1 MLCIG
6 FPLWWVLGLSSFIA
20 MLLAVPMAIQLWRHR
35 KVVAPGGFGW
45 WMMFLV
51 WVFLGVFVLFADAPY
66 AVPGGGWSRAL
77 VFGYRIGWYLTCT
90 VVLLWL
96 ANASRR
102 TVTFNRVCNIVGWL
116 FVITVAGGLLGT
128 FFPDLELRSLVEV
141 VLPGSLRNNGFIQS
155 IVHPNIAEVQMVLG
169 RPEARP
175 TAPFSFAN
183 SWGSNISL
191 TLPFFLVGWLRYGR
205 RWQQIASVPVMA
217 LAMIPIVYSL
227 NRGLWISL
235 IVGLVFFV
243 VLQVSR
249 GKLIALFVSVLGL
262 GLAALLFV
270 ASPLGELVN
279 ERLENQH
286 SNDRRS
292 QLLTQ
297 TVASAATGSPI
308 LGFGSTRDVRGS
320 FASIAG
326 ASTPDCPAC
335 GVPPLGTQ
343 GHLWLVIFAQ
353 GLVGAAFFLVFFLVS
368 FFRSW
373 RCRNTPEVVAT
384 CVLLF
389 FGVQL
394 FVYDTLG
401 MPLFLIMVAIALAW
415 REQARAVDSENY
427 LVRVTTLRAY
437 LDIIAACVEADR
449 RPDAG
454 RRDRRADPRVPRAA
468 AVHRPGEGAAGPVAE
483 LSGHRSRVGPE
494 PAGDH
499 HRHRGRAGGQ

>member
-1 MLCIG
+1 MLLVDERSTAASTPPDPEASDQPPATRKRLESIWPLWVLCIG

-249 GKLIALFVSVLGL
+249 A
-262 GLAALLFV
+262 
-270 ASPLGELVN
+270 N
-279 ERLENQH
+279 
-286 SNDRRS
+286 
-292 QLLTQ
+292 
-297 TVASAATGSPI
+297 
-308 LGFGSTRDVRGS
+308 
-320 FASIAG
+320 
-326 ASTPDCPAC
+326 
-335 GVPPLGTQ
+335 
-343 GHLWLVIFAQ
+343 
-353 GLVGAAFFLVFFLVS
+353 
-368 FFRSW
+368 
-373 RCRNTPEVVAT
+373 
-384 CVLLF
+384 
-389 FGVQL
+389 
-394 FVYDTLG
+394 
-401 MPLFLIMVAIALAW
+401 
-415 REQARAVDSENY
+415 
-427 LVRVTTLRAY
+427 
-437 LDIIAACVEADR
+437 
-449 RPDAG
+449 
-454 RRDRRADPRVPRAA
+454 
-468 AVHRPGEGAAGPVAE
+468 
-483 LSGHRSRVGPE
+483 
-494 PAGDH
+494 
-499 HRHRGRAGGQ
+499 